1 MRRIYFL
8 TGSISS
14 ARRITDELLLDRIP
28 ESHIHVLSHSGE
40 LPDDLP
46 EATIDQS
53 SDFYPGLFKGFGL
66 GAVTGLVV
74 GVLLAFLPWLE
85 LGGMAL
91 LTTTPFLLGTAVA
104 GGLLGAFAGSIVGV
118 SVPNQLLVRFDKELD
133 AGKILLMV
141 DIERDRADEIRGDIQ
156 RLETGAKYCGME
168 PLKPA
173 FP

>member
-8 TGSISS
+8 TGSIDS

-28 ESHIHVLSHSGE
+28 ESHIHVLTHTGE

-53 SDFYPGLFKGFGL
+53 SDFYPALFKGFGL
-66 GAVTGLVV
+66 GALSGVAVGFLLVPIPWFDISLAMLLNTPLLIGL
-74 GVLLAFLPWLE
+74 
-85 LGGMAL
+85 AL
-91 LTTTPFLLGTAVA
+91 L
-104 GGLLGAFAGSIVGV
+104 GGLLGAFAGALVGV
-118 SVPNQLLVRFDKELD
+118 SVPSQTLVRFDRELD
-133 AGKILLMV
+133 AGKILVMV
-141 DIERDRADEIRGDIQ
+141 DVERDQADEIRD
-156 RLETGAKYCGME
+156 RVHKAEPNASDCGME